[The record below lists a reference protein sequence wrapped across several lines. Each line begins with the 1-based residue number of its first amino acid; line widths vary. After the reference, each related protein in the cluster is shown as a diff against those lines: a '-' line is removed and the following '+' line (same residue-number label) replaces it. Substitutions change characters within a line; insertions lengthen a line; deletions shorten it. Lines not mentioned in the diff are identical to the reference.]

1 MQSESDDLQKEDIF
15 SFTVCDE
22 ALEEAASA
30 TFSLGNCTDS
40 RVCPVTD

>member
-1 MQSESDDLQKEDIF
+1 MTYKKKTFS

-30 TFSLGNCTDS
+30 SFSLGNCTDV
-40 RVCPVTD
+40 RVCPIAD